1 MKSKKHTLE
10 TIKIKINGSCMNRCC
25 FCIFNND
32 SRILTITDIEKVLG
46 AVPDDWRGQIL
57 INGGEP
63 TLHTN
68 IIEIGEYLSTCCQDS
83 RLGLGTNLRI
93 FEKNSPK
100 SDSIFKSIIDHYDLV
115 QIGCDDEHRNLEIV
129 ESLVP
134 VLTSNGLEVYINCI
148 QEYATEETVLRL
160 KELDNNSG
168 SKTHLSNVLDHSRFH
183 LEDITQIDK
192 LCARRQ
198 QEVLIGNDGEIYFCF
213 KQDFLTSIGNIRKLQ
228 VDGISELLFHSK
240 IKEPYYAC
248 SVCPHY
254 EPEVNT

>member
-10 TIKIKINGSCMNRCC
+10 TIKFKINGSCMNSCC

-32 SRILTITDIEKVLG
+32 SRILTIEDIEKVLD

-63 TLHTN
+63 TIHKN
-68 IIEIGEYLSTCCQDS
+68 IIDISKYLSVRCESC
-83 RLGLGTNLRI
+83 RLGIGTNLLI
-93 FEKNSPK
+93 FEKK
-100 SDSIFKSIIDHYDLV
+100 SLRTDSILRSIIDHYDLV

-134 VLTSNGLEVYINCI
+134 VLTANGLEVYINCI
-148 QEYATEETVLRL
+148 EEYATEATVLRL
-160 KELDNNSG
+160 KELDNISG
-168 SKTHLSNVLDHSRFH
+168 SNTRLSNVLDHSRFH
-183 LEDITQIDK
+183 RENITQVDK

-213 KQDFLTSIGNIRKLQ
+213 KQDFLKSIGNVRDLQ
-228 VDGISELLFHSK
+228 VDEINELLFHFK
-240 IKEPYYAC
+240 IKEPYNAC
-248 SVCPHY
+248 SVCPYY

>member
-1 MKSKKHTLE
+1 MKNKKESLG
-10 TIKIKINGSCMNRCC
+10 TIKFKINGLCMNRCC

-32 SRILTITDIEKVLG
+32 SRILSMEDIEKVLY
-46 AVPDDWRGQIL
+46 AVPDDWKGQIL

-63 TLHTN
+63 TLHEN
-68 IIEIGEYLSTCCQDS
+68 IISIGEYLSARYENS

-93 FEKNSPK
+93 FEKKNPK
-100 SDSIFKSIIDHYDLV
+100 SDSIFKSIIDHYNLV

-129 ESLVP
+129 ERLVP
-134 VLTSNGLEVYINCI
+134 VITANGLDVYINCI

-160 KELDNNSG
+160 KELDNISG
-168 SKTHLSNVLDHSRFH
+168 SKTRLSSVLDHSRFH
-183 LEDITQIDK
+183 REDITHADK

-213 KQDFLTSIGNIRKLQ
+213 KQDFLRSIGNIRNLE
-228 VDGISELLFHSK
+228 VNEINELLFHST
-240 IKEPYYAC
+240 IKEPYSAC

-254 EPEVNT
+254 EPEVNI